1 MPAQIVGPVSL
12 GKHFAGKT
20 AHEQQAMWVYC
31 RLNDS
36 CFCRPLGLARGFFIA
51 RYPDEYC

>member
-20 AHEQQAMWVYC
+20 AHEQQAMWV
-31 RLNDS
+31 
-36 CFCRPLGLARGFFIA
+36 IA
-51 RYPDEYC
+51 G